1 MINVELKNLNPKLK
15 KMLHYILKTPKKKTK
30 NPPVF
35 ILMHGIGG
43 NEKMLSFLAS
53 QLPDDFLI
61 FLLRA
66 PYPLE
71 ADNYSWFQVDFSDGI
86 PVINFEDFEKS
97 QKKVIQFIEYIS
109 TQYEFDKQQIYLG
122 GFSQGGEMAYSVG
135 LTRPDL
141 LKGIVVFS
149 SRIAPEIQSI
159 TAADEALRRLKIFI
173 YHGAND
179 MVIPAKLAQESV
191 KYLQKIGVQPI
202 YKETGD
208 KHRINIKVFEEINR
222 WLKE

>member
-1 MINVELKNLNPKLK
+1 
-15 KMLHYILKTPKKKTK
+15 MLHYILKTPKTKTE
-30 NPPVF
+30 NPPAF

-43 NEKMLSFLAS
+43 NEKMLSYLSS
-53 QLPDDFLI
+53 QLPDDFLV
-61 FLLRA
+61 FLLCA
-66 PYPLE
+66 PYPLNT
-71 ADNYSWFQVDFSDGI
+71 DSYSWFRVNFSDGI
-86 PVINFEDFEKS
+86 PVINFEDFEES
-97 QKKVIQFIEYIS
+97 RKKVIQFIEYIS
-109 TQYEFDKQQIYLG
+109 TQYEFGKQQIYLG

-159 TAADEALRRLKIFI
+159 TAADETLRRLKIFI

-179 MVIPAKLAQESV
+179 PIIPVKLAQESV
-191 KYLQKIGVQPI
+191 NYLQKTGLQPV

>member
-1 MINVELKNLNPKLK
+1 
-15 KMLHYILKTPKKKTK
+15 
-30 NPPVF
+30 
-35 ILMHGIGG
+35 MHGIGG
-43 NEKMLSFLAS
+43 NEKMLSYLSS

-66 PYPLE
+66 PYPLKT
-71 ADNYSWFQVDFSDGI
+71 DGYSWFQVDFSDGI
-86 PVINFEDFEKS
+86 PVINFEDFEES
-97 QKKVIQFIEYIS
+97 REKVIQFIEYIS
-109 TQYEFDKQQIYLG
+109 TQYEFDKQQIYLS

-149 SRIAPEIQSI
+149 SRIAPEIQST
-159 TAADEALRRLKIFI
+159 TAAGKILCRLKIFI

-179 MVIPAKLAQESV
+179 TIIPVKLAQESV
-191 KYLQKIGVQPI
+191 NYLQKIGLQPI
-202 YKETGD
+202 YRETQD
-208 KHRINIKVFEEINR
+208 KHLINIRVFNEVNQ

>member
-1 MINVELKNLNPKLK
+1 MNPKLK
-15 KMLHYILKTPKKKTK
+15 EMLHYLLKTPKTKTE

-43 NEKMLSFLAS
+43 NEKMLSYLSS

-66 PYPLE
+66 PYPLKT
-71 ADNYSWFQVDFSDGI
+71 DSYSWFQVDFSDGI
-86 PVINFEDFEKS
+86 PIINFDDFEES
-97 QKKVIQFIEYIS
+97 RKKVVQFIEYIG
-109 TQYEFDKQQIYLG
+109 TKYDFDRQRIYLG
-122 GFSQGGEMAYSVG
+122 GVSQGGEMAYSVG

-159 TAADEALRRLKIFI
+159 AAADEALRRLKIFI
-173 YHGAND
+173 YHGTND
-179 MVIPAKLAQESV
+179 MVIPVKLAQESV
-191 KYLQKIGVQPI
+191 KYLQEIGLQPV
-202 YKETGD
+202 YKETQD
-208 KHRINIKVFEEINR
+208 KHRINIKVFYEINR